1 MSWRKFL
8 ANHNKR
14 VAGTKP
20 ATPLANVVT
29 PAIQPTSNS
38 EYAIYQAQAKAD
50 WDGLKAE
57 PNHDERDRRKPALL
71 DKYRDYLSA
80 FMESEETQND
90 VLVMNLVWACDAKDW
105 DWVETLVEFAIRTHQ
120 VFHLFKSDP
129 MHIAADAVFI
139 EAEFLFKQKQEL
151 GDFTDSVFEV
161 FNRIFKERVLTG
173 TWSLNNSLKARYY
186 KLAAELSDSKDR
198 QLEYYVIAD
207 ELKNDIG
214 VKGRIKD
221 LKRLLSGQALGSK

>member
-1 MSWRKFL
+1 MSWRKFM
-8 ANHNKR
+8 ASHNKR
-14 VAGTKP
+14 AADTKSAAPKPVVVP
-20 ATPLANVVT
+20 AV
-29 PAIQPTSNS
+29 QPVGDG

-57 PNHDERDRRKPALL
+57 PDHAERDRRKPALL

-90 VLVMNLVWACDAKDW
+90 VLVMNIVWAGDAKDW
-105 DWVETLVEFAIRTHQ
+105 LWLEELADFAVRTHQ
-120 VFHLFKSDP
+120 VFSLFKSDP
-129 MHIAADAVFI
+129 MHIAADAIFI
-139 EAEFLFKQKQEL
+139 GAELLFKQKQEL

-161 FNRIFKERVLTG
+161 FNRIFKDRVLTG
-173 TWSLNNSLKARYY
+173 TWSLNKSLKARYY
-186 KLAAELSDSKDR
+186 KLAAELSDNKNR

-207 ELKNDIG
+207 DLKNDIG

-221 LKRLLSGQALGSK
+221 LKRLLNGQANGDD